1 MRQPKP
7 TFAHEVDSRHVL
19 FRFAFRL
26 IVLTV
31 FASLGTR
38 GLGPA
43 FAALLAMAG
52 IFCAIAGAMRREQ
65 MFGHVL
71 THWMRRWLTPSSPV
85 LPPRCPDRASGIP
98 AIPMRRL

>member
-1 MRQPKP
+1 MRQPKS

-38 GLGPA
+38 GFGPA
-43 FAALLAMAG
+43 FAALLAMA
-52 IFCAIAGAMRREQ
+52 ALWGAMRREE

-71 THWMRRWLTPSSPV
+71 THWDEAVAYALIARL
-85 LPPRCPDRASGIP
+85 AST
-98 AIPMRRL
+98 LS

>member
-1 MRQPKP
+1 MRAVQSC
-7 TFAHEVDSRHVL
+7 DSRSPHL
-19 FRFAFRL
+19 RMKSIRGTCFRFAFRL
-26 IVLTV
+26 IILTV

-38 GLGPA
+38 GFGPA

-71 THWMRRWLTPSSPV
+71 THWDEAVAYAVIARL
-85 LPPRCPDRASGIP
+85 AST
-98 AIPMRRL
+98 LS

>member
-1 MRQPKP
+1 LRIKSIRG
-7 TFAHEVDSRHVL
+7 TC

-26 IVLTV
+26 IILTV

-38 GLGPA
+38 GFGPA

-52 IFCAIAGAMRREQ
+52 IFCAIAGPMRREQ

-71 THWMRRWLTPSSPV
+71 THWDEAVAYAVIARL
-85 LPPRCPDRASGIP
+85 AST
-98 AIPMRRL
+98 LS

>member
-1 MRQPKP
+1 MRQPKS

-38 GLGPA
+38 GFGPA
-43 FAALLAMAG
+43 FAALLAMAAL
-52 IFCAIAGAMRREQ
+52 FCAIAGAMRRE
-65 MFGHVL
+65 L
-71 THWMRRWLTPSSPV
+71 THWDEAVAYAVIARL
-85 LPPRCPDRASGIP
+85 AST
-98 AIPMRRL
+98 LS

>member
-1 MRQPKP
+1 MRQQKS

-38 GLGPA
+38 GFGPA
-43 FAALLAMAG
+43 FAALLRWRH
-52 IFCAIAGAMRREQ
+52 FSVRSAGAMRREE

-71 THWMRRWLTPSSPV
+71 THWDEAVAYAVIARL
-85 LPPRCPDRASGIP
+85 AST
-98 AIPMRRL
+98 LS